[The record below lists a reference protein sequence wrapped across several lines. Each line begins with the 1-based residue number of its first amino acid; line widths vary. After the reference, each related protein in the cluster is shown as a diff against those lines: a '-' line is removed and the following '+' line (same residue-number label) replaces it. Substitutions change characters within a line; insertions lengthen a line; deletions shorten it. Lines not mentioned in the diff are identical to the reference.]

1 MEHHS
6 VHGHLGLE
14 MLEQV
19 PGDGL
24 TFAVFVGCEIESV
37 SGFEKSFQF
46 LHHGATAFRQ
56 LIRRLKTILDIDG

>member
-1 MEHHS
+1 
-6 VHGHLGLE
+6 